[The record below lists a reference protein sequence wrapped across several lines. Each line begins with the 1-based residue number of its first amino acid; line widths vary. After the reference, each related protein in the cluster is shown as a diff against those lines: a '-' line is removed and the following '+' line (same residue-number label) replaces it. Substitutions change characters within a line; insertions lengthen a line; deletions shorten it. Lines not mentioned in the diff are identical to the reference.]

1 MGKWFRTRLKD
12 AREKVGLSQVELGE
26 KFHVSQGAVHT
37 WESGSSEPGG
47 DTYDKVLDWIE
58 RSEKGQKP
66 PGKSTAQAE
75 EDIPVG
81 RETSGFGE
89 WLLHERESRGLSR
102 DKLAGKAGLSS
113 QAVYAIEKGIVRSPW
128 EKTRERLV
136 AALGSDPLPREV
148 AEEIEE
154 ESEVQ
159 GLGEFSD
166 FSPWD
171 DSMIPEEPCVY
182 VYYDRTERPIYVGQ
196 TNNLRRRNKQHQEQD
211 RWFFRRLVERGGYFR
226 VDGDTQ
232 RTQLEKVLIQFLG
245 RNTLFNKQG
254 AKKDE

>member
-1 MGKWFRTRLKD
+1 MGKRFRLRLKD
-12 AREKVGLSQVELGE
+12 AREKASLSQAELGE

-37 WESGSSEPGG
+37 WESGASEPRG
-47 DTYDKVLDWIE
+47 DTYEKLLDWIE
-58 RSEKGQKP
+58 RSEKGQKT
-66 PGKSTAQAE
+66 PGKSTAQTE
-75 EDIPVG
+75 EDIPG
-81 RETSGFGE
+81 EHETSGFGE
-89 WLLHERESRGLSR
+89 WLLNERQSQGLSR
-102 DKLAGKAGLSS
+102 AKLADKAGLSP
-113 QAVYAIEKGIVRSPW
+113 QAVYTIEMGIVRTPW
-128 EKTRERLV
+128 KRTRERLV
-136 AALGSDPLPREV
+136 AALGSDPLPRDV

-182 VYYDRTERPIYVGQ
+182 VYYDRTERPIYVGR

-254 AKKDE
+254 TKKDE